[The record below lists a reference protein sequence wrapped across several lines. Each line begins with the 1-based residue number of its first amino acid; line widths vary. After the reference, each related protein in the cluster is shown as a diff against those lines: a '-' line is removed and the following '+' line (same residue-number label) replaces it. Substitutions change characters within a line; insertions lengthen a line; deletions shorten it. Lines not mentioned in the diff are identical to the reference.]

1 MLRFVVMTLA
11 TMRLALMLSKERGPL
26 NSFRNLRE
34 HFGIEE
40 DDDGNLISAPDD
52 GGIGAGLSCF
62 WCTSVWAATAIVSLE
77 LVAPKVNDVLAVS
90 GGAIVIKEQVLS
102 NG

>member
-1 MLRFVVMTLA
+1 MLRFVVMSLA
-11 TMRLALMLSKERGPL
+11 TMRLALMLNKERGPL
-26 NSFRNLRE
+26 NSFRRMRE

-62 WCTSVWAATAIVSLE
+62 WCTSVWASVVVVGFE
-77 LVAPKVNDVLAVS
+77 LAAPRVNDILAAS
-90 GGAIVIKEQVLS
+90 GGAIVINTGLDH
-102 NG
+102 G